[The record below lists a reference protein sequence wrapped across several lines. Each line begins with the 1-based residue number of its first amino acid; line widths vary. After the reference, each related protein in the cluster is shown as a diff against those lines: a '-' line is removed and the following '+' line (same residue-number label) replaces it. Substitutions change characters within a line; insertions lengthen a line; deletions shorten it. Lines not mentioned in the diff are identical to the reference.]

1 VNNPSFKPDHENRMM
16 RVHYQRVVGKAG
28 IDCAGGWVAV
38 VNAADGYVFVQRFTY
53 EADKAYP
60 DDCSVEFWM
69 HGTGEFAAWGKINK
83 MSEDPEETPYFFES
97 EIISPFATLQPGED
111 FTFHYDW
118 YCAKIPLNS
127 AVIQC
132 SDVGVTCE
140 PLVAESKDGQLS
152 LNGKYG
158 VFYRGYMRLRFFDNE
173 KREIS
178 TSSIKTP
185 VSPLQS
191 LDLSEISGDIAGIE
205 VPNQART
212 VAISIHNEKGQRIG
226 DLSQAE
232 IVRTK

>member
-1 VNNPSFKPDHENRMM
+1 
-16 RVHYQRVVGKAG
+16 
-28 IDCAGGWVAV
+28 
-38 VNAADGYVFVQRFTY
+38 
-53 EADKAYP
+53 
-60 DDCSVEFWM
+60 
-69 HGTGEFAAWGKINK
+69 
-83 MSEDPEETPYFFES
+83 
-97 EIISPFATLQPGED
+97 
-111 FTFHYDW
+111 
-118 YCAKIPLNS
+118 
-127 AVIQC
+127 VIQC